1 MRPAIEPGGKP
12 VTESP
17 SSTVAEAPP
26 SASTLT
32 QTHFSWLRTRLSIER
47 TVMSWTRTAVSLIGF
62 GFTIYQFLAKLE
74 RATVKPDA
82 PRNFGLAFIATG
94 IVTMAIGAWQRQVEI
109 KHLSQPQYE
118 NIGTTPDL
126 PRWQW
131 SNAVAV
137 IVVAIGLVAFVW
149 IVSGG

>member
-1 MRPAIEPGGKP
+1 M
-12 VTESP
+12 TESFVSP
-17 SSTVAEAPP
+17 AVEAPP

-47 TVMSWTRTAVSLIGF
+47 TFMAWTRTAVSLIGF

-74 RATVKPDA
+74 RAGERPDA

-94 IVTMAIGAWQRQVEI
+94 VLTMAIGAWQRQVEI
-109 KHLSQPQYE
+109 NHLSQPQYQD
-118 NIGTTPDL
+118 IAATPDL

-137 IVVAIGLVAFVW
+137 IVIAIGLVAFAW
-149 IVSGG
+149 IVVSS